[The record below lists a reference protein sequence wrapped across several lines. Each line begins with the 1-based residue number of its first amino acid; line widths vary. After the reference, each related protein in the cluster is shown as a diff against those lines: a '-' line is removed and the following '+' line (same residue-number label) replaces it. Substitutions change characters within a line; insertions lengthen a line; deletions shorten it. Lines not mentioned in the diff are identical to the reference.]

1 MLKRTTALLASGAL
15 LAVPAATLMAAPAH
29 ADTERSG
36 ACGNG
41 RYELSVDREGSG
53 WEVNA
58 DLDRVAPD
66 SRWKIVLKHDGKTF
80 YSKVHTADREGDI
93 DVERFRGDTT
103 GADKFRFV
111 AKRVG
116 GKAGCASTIT
126 VD

>member
-29 ADTERSG
+29 ADAEAGG

-58 DLDRVAPD
+58 DLDRVAPG
-66 SRWKIVLKHDGKTF
+66 SRWKVVLKQNGTTF
-80 YSKVHTADREGDI
+80 YSQVRTADREGDL
-93 DVERFRGDTT
+93 DVERFRSDQSGS
-103 GADKFRFV
+103 DKFRFV
-111 AKRVG
+111 AKRVN
-116 GKAGCASTIT
+116 GKAGCARTLT
-126 VD
+126 VG